1 MKCFRTK
8 CGIHFPK
15 LKINIDGY
23 ELFMFIDNKM
33 TKWVLQKIINLEV
46 CILNV
51 SLDPIANYYYQ
62 MGQLNK

>member
-1 MKCFRTK
+1 
-8 CGIHFPK
+8 
-15 LKINIDGY
+15 
-23 ELFMFIDNKM
+23 MFIDNKM

>member
-8 CGIHFPK
+8 CGINFPK

-46 CILNV
+46 CFLNV